1 MNDNFWF
8 NDNAFSG
15 GAGDAAGDTA
25 GDAAGDAAPDDDFLT
40 NLFDKSAP
48 VPARPSHPQ
57 MQAMQP
63 PYQAA
68 MSPEGAMAP
77 VMPQMYQ
84 QAPQAAASPM
94 AGPTAPDARLE
105 AKREQLLKM
114 RQQITQQQ
122 MLAKQK
128 PMGEFA
134 PEAPVVPPTHHS
146 PQLAMKAYPRA
157 DSAGTP
163 QSFNAAYP
171 QSIPQMPQ
179 MPQMSQSMPQS
190 QPQPSQ
196 SMPQSQPQPSQ
207 SQPQSQPQQSPTGTP
222 GQSQPPSGAQLA
234 QMQMEL
240 FLTTLYDFMA
250 RRGSPISPPVI
261 NNKKVNLFLLY
272 YMCQKLGGSQ
282 QLLKAFQ
289 NPLPAN
295 SPWTLIAQKLGLFE
309 GIDVQNPQAR
319 MRVEREVASCFV
331 KLLLPYEQYSN
342 TPEGNRDIHQRKL
355 QFQKQIMQRM
365 QQQQQQQQQM
375 QASGSQMPPQRPP
388 SQQQPKQ
395 LSRHTSSQNSPM
407 VTQTPHTQ
415 SPGITPGMAANSP
428 ALSSAPTPQQRKA
441 SRISAASNHAS
452 PTVQQRAPSIAS
464 EALAAPDASAVGTPT
479 AAARGPTAIREYVPM
494 RRTIDTHGGRDIR
507 ALSQVAG
514 EIEIT
519 KPVYLFAPEIGSI
532 SIHALVMSLK
542 TFSGVASSE
551 VSSALNTLL
560 VTTSDAN
567 LGFKLADCP
576 ELLDALSILGLKV
589 LDVILQKSKGKRL
602 YEDGDNLPT
611 NSKVDDVFNAYK
623 RRRPDSEDGLV
634 DEDIELVVN
643 SLTGEV
649 VDGEDDDESEA
660 EEDGESLFSSNGD
673 AGSPATPQFAI
684 ADYMTNLQ
692 EFRKENKHHFS
703 RIQTKSANDDQV
715 MFVDQLITV
724 TMVLR
729 NISFAESNK
738 LVMASSSVLRDL
750 VFAIVK
756 AIASNPQRFVFHRKI
771 LCLLKD
777 CLLMVNKTA
786 FNMELRS
793 LEEAFLIF
801 VLLTSFGPQP
811 GEAIAH
817 ADLDDYSYLPFAVD
831 AFTKLLV
838 REPHNRSLL
847 QAVLTGSVANA
858 ATFGSTSTNGS
869 VQLVAGGGGNASPLV
884 ITEED
889 QRETARLTALYL
901 GGNPSE
907 TALPTRA
914 FKFFLSVMPVH
925 LNNFELTK
933 FYFQRSPTV
942 TQALFGA
949 KLVLDL
955 VSTGPAS
962 EVTSLRLLPA
972 HWLLDNEDAL
982 LGNLLRS
989 SLALIGDT
997 TKIPRR
1003 SDEHHVLS
1011 LVILKSLILVNSMI
1025 STFMV
1030 AKSNFATRGALEAEE
1045 EEVLKS
1051 GAALKD
1057 LPRIIPETT
1066 LALDALLNPGVDHD
1080 VGKEVIRLQGMLR
1093 ELAKSE

>member
-1 MNDNFWF
+1 MLEAPDECLEGTEAAGASLIDNSNSVSRRGLGHLCLPMCVGVRVSRAPHQFISPTPTPLHRMNDNFWF

-15 GAGDAAGDTA
+15 SA
-25 GDAAGDAAPDDDFLT
+25 GDAAGDAAPEDDFLT
-40 NLFDKSAP
+40 NLFDKNAP
-48 VPARPSHPQ
+48 SPAARLAHPQ
-57 MQAMQP
+57 MAALQP
-63 PYQAA
+63 PFLAA
-68 MSPEGAMAP
+68 MSPEGAMATA
-77 VMPQMYQ
+77 MPQMYQ
-84 QAPQAAASPM
+84 QAPQAGSPM
-94 AGPTAPDARLE
+94 APDPRLQ
-105 AKREQLLKM
+105 AKREQLIQM

-122 MLAKQK
+122 MLAK
-128 PMGEFA
+128 PMAELA
-134 PEAPVVPPTHHS
+134 PEAPVVPPTHNS
-146 PQLAMKAYPRA
+146 PQLAMKAYP
-157 DSAGTP
+157 
-163 QSFNAAYP
+163 Q
-171 QSIPQMPQ
+171 PQMPQ
-179 MPQMSQSMPQS
+179 SMPQMLQSMPQMLQMV
-190 QPQPSQ
+190 QPPQ
-196 SMPQSQPQPSQ
+196 SMP
-207 SQPQSQPQQSPTGTP
+207 PQQLPTTAP
-222 GQSQPPSGAQLA
+222 GKPLPPGGAQLA

-250 RRGSPISPPVI
+250 RRGSPIPPPII

-272 YMCQKLGGSQ
+272 YMCQKLGGLQ

-289 NPLPAN
+289 NPLPA
-295 SPWTLIAQKLGLFE
+295 SLPWTLIAQKLGLFE

-342 TPEGNRDIHQRKL
+342 TPEGNRDLHQRKL

-365 QQQQQQQQQM
+365 QQQQQQQ
-375 QASGSQMPPQRPP
+375 
-388 SQQQPKQ
+388 PKQ
-395 LSRHTSSQNSPM
+395 LSRHTSGQNSPLVM
-407 VTQTPHTQ
+407 QTPHTQ
-415 SPGITPGMAANSP
+415 SPGITPGLAANSP
-428 ALSSAPTPQQRKA
+428 ELLLAPTPQQRKPL
-441 SRISAASNHAS
+441 RISVAPS
-452 PTVQQRAPSIAS
+452 PTVQQRAPSIAL
-464 EALAAPDASAVGTPT
+464 EASAPPDSAAGTPT

-542 TFSGVASSE
+542 TFSGAASSE

-576 ELLDALSILGLKV
+576 ELLDALSVLGLKV
-589 LDVILQKSKGKRL
+589 LDVILQKSKDKRQ

-611 NSKVDDVFNAYK
+611 NSKVDEVFNAYK

-634 DEDIELVVN
+634 DEDIALVVN

-649 VDGEDDDESEA
+649 VDGDDDDDDSEA
-660 EEDGESLFSSNGD
+660 DEDGGDLFLSNGD
-673 AGSPATPQFAI
+673 AGSPATPHFAI

-703 RIQTKSANDDQV
+703 KIQTKSANDDQV
-715 MFVDQLITV
+715 MFVDELITV

-729 NISFAESNK
+729 NISFVESNK
-738 LVMASSSVLRDL
+738 LVMASSTVLRNL
-750 VFAIVK
+750 IFAIVK
-756 AIASNPQRFVFHRKI
+756 AIASNPRKFVFHRKV

-801 VLLTSFGPQP
+801 VLLTSFGPPP
-811 GEAIAH
+811 GEAIAY
-817 ADLDDYSYLPFAVD
+817 ADLDEYSYLPFAVD

-869 VQLVAGGGGNASPLV
+869 VQLVAGGGGNAVPLV

-901 GGNPSE
+901 EGKPSE

-914 FKFFLSVMPVH
+914 IKFFLSVMPVH

-942 TQALFGA
+942 AQALFGA

-962 EVTSLRLLPA
+962 EVASLRLLPA
-972 HWLLDNEDAL
+972 HWLLDNQDAL

-1030 AKSNFATRGALEAEE
+1030 TKSNLATRGALDAEE
-1045 EEVLKS
+1045 EEVLKKA
-1051 GAALKD
+1051 AALKD
-1057 LPRIIPETT
+1057 VPRIIPETT

-1080 VGKEVIRLQGMLR
+1080 VGKEVLRLQGMLR
-1093 ELAKSE
+1093 ELARSE